1 MCGEE
6 PSIEMGWMVG
16 EGLYSL
22 RSFKGV
28 KVCCRGD
35 AYRTIQDSPL
45 WRRWS
50 FRTHHYGV
58 DGHSGLTTMG

>member
-1 MCGEE
+1 MCGEDGDAN
-6 PSIEMGWMVG
+6 PMEMGWMVG

-28 KVCCRGD
+28 RVCCRGD
-35 AYRTIQDSPL
+35 AYVHIGP
-45 WRRWS
+45 
-50 FRTHHYGV
+50 FRTRHYGV